1 MDNGA
6 NEAQMITRV
15 VLGGSVFILKLSG
28 AGIHQMAKFLS
39 AAMNGEHNTS
49 GLINMKT
56 LLKSGQPLKV
66 YSIRGDENFRS
77 FARGAKEY
85 GIVYSVV
92 KRSDTDKN
100 NEVYEIMVKQNDAA
114 KINRV
119 IEKYHLMELQDS
131 GGTAENVSD
140 TINRALESEESTEM
154 KIEDI
159 RSLLAKMLDNQ
170 GEEELVNFPLASENE
185 NLSDA
190 ESNYSAEEEVELF
203 ERVPGT
209 PVDERQSVRSEV
221 KQIISESDNDINNT
235 IGANP
240 SIIAQMLAPA
250 DAEEEDRKKGITI
263 MQEAMTAAFSNII
276 KEAGGTEHGSSID

>member
-15 VLGGSVFILKLSG
+15 VLGGSVFILRL
-28 AGIHQMAKFLS
+28 AGPGTIQIAKFLS
-39 AAMNGEHNTS
+39 AAMSGEYNTS
-49 GLINMKT
+49 GLVNLKT
-56 LLKSGQPLKV
+56 LLKSGQTLKV
-66 YSIRGDENFRS
+66 YSIKGDENFKS

-85 GIVYSVV
+85 GIVYSVI
-92 KRSDTDKN
+92 KRNENDKD
-100 NEVYEIMVKQNDAA
+100 NEIYEIMVKQNDAA

-119 IEKYHLMELQDS
+119 IEKYQLMELQDT

-140 TINRALESEESTEM
+140 SMNEEM

-159 RSLLAKMLDNQ
+159 RSLLANMLEDQ
-170 GEEELVNFPLASENE
+170 GGEELVNFPMVSESE
-185 NLSDA
+185 NLSDT
-190 ESNYSAEEEVELF
+190 ELNYSAEEGMELF

-209 PVDERQSVRSEV
+209 SMEERQSVRAEV
-221 KQIISESDNDINNT
+221 EQIISTSDSDTNNS

-250 DAEEEDRKKGITI
+250 DAEEEDRQKGIAM
-263 MQEAMTAAFSNII
+263 MQEAMNAAFSNII
-276 KEAGGTEHGSSID
+276 KETGGAEIGNTID

>member
-28 AGIHQMAKFLS
+28 TGIHQMAKFLS
-39 AAMNGEHNTS
+39 AAMNGEYNTS

-85 GIVYSVV
+85 GIVYSVI

-140 TINRALESEESTEM
+140 TINRALESEESAEM

-250 DAEEEDRKKGITI
+250 DAEEEDKQKDIAI